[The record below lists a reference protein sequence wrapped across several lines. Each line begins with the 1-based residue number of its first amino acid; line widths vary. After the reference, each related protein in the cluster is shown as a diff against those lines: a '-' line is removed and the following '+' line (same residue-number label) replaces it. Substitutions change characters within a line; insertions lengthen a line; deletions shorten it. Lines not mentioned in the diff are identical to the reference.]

1 MEEQRPDD
9 AISED
14 LDPSRDGERPR
25 EGYPNPTQE
34 RMDEKLKERRGWE
47 TEDSPHEG
55 EEGQAEEPA

>member
-1 MEEQRPDD
+1 MDEQRPDE

-14 LDPSRDGERPR
+14 LDPGREGEPR
-25 EGYPNPTQE
+25 EPYPDPTQKS
-34 RMDEKLKERRGWE
+34 MDEELRERRGWE